1 MRNLLIISLLILSA
15 CAQSTFDFDYDN
27 IVANFDLE
35 KIVHV
40 KVDSYFNPDFTYSSK
55 KIYVFPNNA
64 SISMD
69 NPWFKYYADF
79 IYAAFSEKG
88 FSRASHPQKAELG
101 ILLDFYV
108 SQPIEQTKSYTR
120 QSDDGTRELL
130 AYNQKSNPYDLPII
144 KEKDG
149 IREVWNYHTNTITSF
164 LYKRYITIEG
174 IDLIKYKESD
184 GLMEDNSIFK
194 MTFESIGNSND
205 LNKIFPILIASGK
218 RYIGQSLEQPVWRKI
233 NFYSKELR
241 DMVAFIQ
248 ANNLFQDSTKYENLL
263 DERYYMIPPTSRPRR
278 LRLHEIPVYK
288 SF

>member
-1 MRNLLIISLLILSA
+1 MRNILIISLLILSA
-15 CAQSTFDFDYDN
+15 CAQTTFDFDYDN

-40 KVDSYFNPDFTYSSK
+40 KVNSYFNQDFTYSSK
-55 KIYVFPNNA
+55 TIYVFPSNT
-64 SISMD
+64 SLSTD

-88 FSRASHPQKAELG
+88 FTKASHPHKAELG

-108 SQPIEQTKSYTR
+108 SHPIEQTKTFSR
-120 QSDDGTRELL
+120 QTEDGTRELL
-130 AYNQKSNPYDLPII
+130 AYNKKSNPYDLPIVR
-144 KEKDG
+144 EQDG
-149 IREVWNYHTNTITSF
+149 IREVLNYHTNTITTYLF
-164 LYKRYITIEG
+164 KRYITIEG

-205 LNKIFPILIASGK
+205 LNKIFPISIASGK
-218 RYIGQSLEQPVWRKI
+218 RFIGQTLERPVWRKMH
-233 NFYSKELR
+233 FHSKELR

-248 ANNLFQDSTKYENLL
+248 ANNLFQNSTKYESLL

-278 LRLHEIPVYK
+278 LRLHEIPTYK